1 MGSFARPKNG
11 DPEAGKKPLP
21 ELRPGAVVASP
32 PMWKGSPEKRARL
45 EALRRKSLEPEK
57 VAREIA
63 AAQRA
68 AAMSTR
74 RPRRPAPAPAPVPAP
89 APRGSRPPSSDE
101 VPLDWRLLTACKA
114 VADAEEDDR
123 RKAENKRK
131 DAEAARIIN
140 AQLKENE
147 RAREIERQR
156 REAVKREAQ
165 ADARR
170 VAAAVRAEKVAAR
183 EKKERDRKM
192 FDEQAKAYAA
202 QRARQRAAEEAA
214 ERVEV
219 DAAKASLLAEERKNA
234 RLKKSFQAEQERLAR
249 EIIVARK
256 HKEEQKL
263 AEWREN
269 ARIDREAREAQDET
283 ERRRAMVKAQRDARI
298 ARFQSNFAQ
307 GAGKEQAD
315 AAAAE
320 DAMIRRYLEK
330 QAQAIEA
337 RHRSDL
343 AKIAD
348 TNARSVWKS
357 KCYGAFVLNRRVDL
371 HAVDATPAR
380 WRGDAGSS
388 PLDRAR
394 TANAGK

>member
-32 PMWKGSPEKRARL
+32 PKWKGSPEKRARL

-74 RPRRPAPAPAPVPAP
+74 RPRRPAPAPAP

-156 REAVKREAQ
+156 REAVKLEAQ

-298 ARFQSNFAQ
+298 AR
-307 GAGKEQAD
+307 
-315 AAAAE
+315 
-320 DAMIRRYLEK
+320 
-330 QAQAIEA
+330 
-337 RHRSDL
+337 
-343 AKIAD
+343 
-348 TNARSVWKS
+348 
-357 KCYGAFVLNRRVDL
+357 
-371 HAVDATPAR
+371 
-380 WRGDAGSS
+380 
-388 PLDRAR
+388 
-394 TANAGK
+394 

>member
-74 RPRRPAPAPAPVPAP
+74 RPRRPAPAPAPAP
-89 APRGSRPPSSDE
+89 GGSRPPSSDE

-156 REAVKREAQ
+156 REAVKLEAQ

-249 EIIVARK
+249 EIIVARCVEIK
-256 HKEEQKL
+256 MLRRVPRH
-263 AEWREN
+263 
-269 ARIDREAREAQDET
+269 
-283 ERRRAMVKAQRDARI
+283 RRAAYSMA
-298 ARFQSNFAQ
+298 
-307 GAGKEQAD
+307 
-315 AAAAE
+315 
-320 DAMIRRYLEK
+320 
-330 QAQAIEA
+330 
-337 RHRSDL
+337 
-343 AKIAD
+343 
-348 TNARSVWKS
+348 
-357 KCYGAFVLNRRVDL
+357 
-371 HAVDATPAR
+371 
-380 WRGDAGSS
+380 
-388 PLDRAR
+388 
-394 TANAGK
+394 